1 MFDEPVSLPMRA
13 AIASLLGSLFGIA
26 LILSTQSAQ
35 AQPIATAPDAPDA
48 PAAVLSLDSGLK
60 RLGDAA
66 LHALRAV
73 EPTYALANTGTRG
86 MRLVDSGSEL
96 ASGLRWQVSRI
107 PGWRSEGDI
116 PRNRDLVSLGVQVR
130 F

>member
-35 AQPIATAPDAPDA
+35 AQSTTTVPEA
-48 PAAVLSLDSGLK
+48 PAAALRLDSGLK

-96 ASGLRWQVSRI
+96 SSGLRWQVTRI

>member
-35 AQPIATAPDAPDA
+35 AQSIATAPEAPT
-48 PAAVLSLDSGLK
+48 AVLSLDGGLK

-66 LHALRAV
+66 LHALRSV

-86 MRLVDSGSEL
+86 MRLVDDNSEL
-96 ASGLRWQVSRI
+96 TSGLRWQVTRI

-116 PRNRDLVSLGVQVR
+116 PRNRDLVALGVQVR

>member
-26 LILSTQSAQ
+26 LILSTQSAK
-35 AQPIATAPDAPDA
+35 AQTIATVPEAPT
-48 PAAVLSLDSGLK
+48 AVLSLDSGLK

-86 MRLVDSGSEL
+86 MRLVDSNSEL
-96 ASGLRWQVSRI
+96 ASGLRWQVTRI

-116 PRNRDLVSLGVQVR
+116 PRNHDLVALGVQVR